1 VSEPRRIALGP
12 ADLAEGEMRGY
23 AIGKRNLVVARLGGQ
38 FKALDDW
45 CNHAGCLL
53 SGGWLEP
60 AKNRVICPCHEV
72 GFDLDSGK
80 NATSPGIADDQRA
93 YALVVEDGQLFV
105 IGFEPGQ

>member
-1 VSEPRRIALGP
+1 MNAPRRIPLGP
-12 ADLAEGEMRGY
+12 ADLKEGEMRGY
-23 AIGKRNLVVARLGGQ
+23 AIGKRNLLVACINGR

-53 SGGWLEP
+53 SGGWLE
-60 AKNRVICPCHEV
+60 ARKNQVICPCHEV

-93 YALVVEDGQLFV
+93 YELVVEDGQLIV
-105 IGFEPGQ
+105 VGFES